1 MIDKEKFGKFQKVL
15 TSGSVD
21 MQGVKAREWTGLSGD
36 DHNEILANYTS
47 YSEEFLNAG
56 TKLEPEPIA
65 ELEPMGEVTYEDVE
79 EMFSEDNGPSD
90 SEIDEAEIEKQ
101 VSDFHD
107 ESEED

>member
-47 YSEEFLNAG
+47 YSEEFLNAD
-56 TKLEPEPIA
+56 TKLEPEPVA
-65 ELEPMGEVTYEDVE
+65 EPAPDLDEEEPEAE
-79 EMFSEDNGPSD
+79 EPEDNGPSD

-101 VSDFHD
+101 VSNFHD